1 MSHTPAGWCVHK
13 SVCTPGHGYV
23 CILINTLLTPRPG
36 NINHKTMENG
46 ARGGGATAGSKYSIV
61 VYVPRQARCIYP
73 VVHNSSPMP
82 SWNLFNSS
90 FSSAKY
96 VFVKCSRA
104 GCSPIN
110 ESAF

>member
-13 SVCTPGHGYV
+13 SVCAPGHGYV

-61 VYVPRQARCIYP
+61 VYVPRQARCIYRGP
-73 VVHNSSPMP
+73 Q
-82 SWNLFNSS
+82 
-90 FSSAKY
+90 
-96 VFVKCSRA
+96 
-104 GCSPIN
+104 
-110 ESAF
+110 